1 MSCQPAL
8 PPAPTQDPEGALLES
23 GDLIPEQMSRLLPEV
38 GDDKTPEEEAQPG
51 TGASFRFPNC
61 IINHFKRVLRGTHN
75 TFKIYVHVF
84 ILPKVGVPNAPAE
97 FVTLERHDGFHG
109 NSGA

>member
-1 MSCQPAL
+1 MCVHIWLIYVGESIPNLSCQSTL
-8 PPAPTQDPEGALLES
+8 PPATSQDPEGALLES

-61 IINHFKRVLRGTHN
+61 INIY
-75 TFKIYVHVF
+75 IYVYIIIV
-84 ILPKVGVPNAPAE
+84 
-97 FVTLERHDGFHG
+97 
-109 NSGA
+109 